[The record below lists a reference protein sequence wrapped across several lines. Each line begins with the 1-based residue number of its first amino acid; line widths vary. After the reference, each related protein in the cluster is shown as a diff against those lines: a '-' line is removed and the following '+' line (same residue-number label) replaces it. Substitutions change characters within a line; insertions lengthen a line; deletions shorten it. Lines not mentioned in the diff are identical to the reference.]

1 MTEKELSLINMI
13 DKSALRISY
22 QIEDVLNFVRSTDI
36 KKESNSILQ
45 ILNSC
50 VDKIILPDNIEI
62 TLPNNDLLV
71 DCDKI
76 KLEIVFENII
86 NNAIQAVDANKGKI
100 TVAIRNEFDGD
111 VIEISDSGNGISPE
125 VLSHIFEPLF
135 TTKRSGTGLG
145 LPTCR
150 NLIEQHG
157 WTIHV
162 KLPSTF
168 VIKIPH
174 RE

>member
-1 MTEKELSLINMI
+1 M
-13 DKSALRISY
+13 
-22 QIEDVLNFVRSTDI
+22 
-36 KKESNSILQ
+36 LQ
-45 ILNSC
+45 ILKTC
-50 VDKIILPDNIEI
+50 TDKNTLPDNVKII
-62 TLPNNDLLV
+62 MPTNDLQV

-86 NNAIQAVDANKGKI
+86 NNAIQAIDAHQGEI
-100 TVAIRNEFDGD
+100 TIKMKSELNDD
-111 VIEISDSGNGISPE
+111 VLEISDSGPGIPLD
-125 VLSHIFEPLF
+125 VLPQIFEPLF

-145 LPTCR
+145 LPTCK

-157 WTIHV
+157 WTIQV

-174 RE
+174 RQYE